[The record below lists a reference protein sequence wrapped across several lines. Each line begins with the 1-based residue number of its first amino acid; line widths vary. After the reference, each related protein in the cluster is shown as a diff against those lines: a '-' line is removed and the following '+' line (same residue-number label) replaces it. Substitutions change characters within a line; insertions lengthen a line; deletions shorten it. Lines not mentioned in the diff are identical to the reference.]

1 MKRKQKNQDNV
12 ATKIQRSKGDKV
24 FDLCNYIL
32 LGFIFIV
39 VFYPLYFVLIASISN
54 PALVNSGQV
63 WILPKDIT
71 WSGYE
76 GIFQDKQIISGYIN
90 SIVYTVIGVAVNLFC
105 TIPAAYALSRKN
117 LSGRKFLMCAILF
130 TMFFSGGMIPNY
142 LLVNELGLYD
152 SMWAL
157 ILPGAIVPFN
167 LIIARTFFES
177 TIPAELIEAAKIDGC
192 DDFKTFFRVVLPLSG
207 ALIAIM
213 VLFYGVGHWNT
224 YFNAMI
230 YFRDKAKFPLQLV
243 LRNILI
249 LNQVSPDMLGDVVQ
263 AAKKQEA
270 AALIQYGAIII
281 SALPLLVLYP
291 FVQKYFVK
299 GVMIGAVKG

>member
-1 MKRKQKNQDNV
+1 MKKKSDETQ
-12 ATKIQRSKGDKV
+12 AKIQRSRGDII
-24 FDLCNYIL
+24 FDICNYMIL
-32 LGFIFIV
+32 GITFIL
-39 VFYPLYFVLIASISN
+39 VFYPLYFVFIASISN
-54 PALVNSGQV
+54 PALANSGQV
-63 WILPKDIT
+63 WLYPKDIT
-71 WSGYE
+71 WAGYQ

-90 SIVYTVIGVAVNLFC
+90 SLVYTIVGVGVNLFC

-117 LSGRKFLMCAILF
+117 LSGRKFFMYTIIF
-130 TMFFSGGMIPNY
+130 TMFFNGGMIPSY
-142 LLVNELGLYD
+142 LLVNELNLYNT
-152 SMWAL
+152 MWAL

-177 TIPAELIEAAKIDGC
+177 TIPGELIEAAKIDGC
-192 DDFKTFFRVVLPLSG
+192 DEFRTFFKVVLPLSG

-213 VLFYGVGHWNT
+213 VLFYGVSHWNT

-230 YFRDKAKFPLQLV
+230 YFRDKSKFPLQLV

-249 LNQVSPDMLGDVVQ
+249 LNQVSADMLGDVVQ

-281 SALPLLVLYP
+281 SSLPLLILYP

-299 GVMIGAVKG
+299 GAMIGAVKG